1 MRHPFRHDIFRQ
13 HDHLDHRFVHWAAVG
28 LVAAVLVFA
37 FGEAHG
43 QNASATAAAQ
53 GAGRPALAGV
63 QGGLG
68 AQAGMAQGGIGVQ
81 GSEGAERTVRLSM
94 PLASGRAVEPGEVAS
109 PAAQAR
115 AEVAAA
121 AEQERANPAPKRDR
135 SAVKQRSTT
144 EKATRAT
151 KRSIERARTG
161 VGKVDSSAGMGV
173 AR

>member
-13 HDHLDHRFVHWAAVG
+13 HDHLDGRFVHWAGVG
-28 LVAAVLVFA
+28 LVAAVLAFA
-37 FGEAHG
+37 FSEVHG
-43 QNASATAAAQ
+43 QTASATAAAQ
-53 GAGRPALAGV
+53 GTGRPAIAGV

-81 GSEGAERTVRLSM
+81 GNDGAERTVRLSM
-94 PLASGRAVEPGEVAS
+94 PLATGRPVEPGEVPG

-121 AEQERANPAPKRDR
+121 AEQERANPTPKRDR
-135 SAVKQRSTT
+135 SAVKQRTTT
-144 EKATRAT
+144 EKAARAA

-161 VGKVDSSAGMGV
+161 VGKVDSSAGASV
-173 AR
+173 AP